1 MFSLIS
7 ARGDIPAQLKLTG
20 ELTLNEVDQAR
31 AQLLAL
37 LPLPTGPWQLDLSD
51 LNELDCA
58 GAQLLL
64 AIQRGLSSIDQP
76 TTVSRV
82 APGVHEQL
90 ILLNLESLYPAAPD
104 ED

>member
-1 MFSLIS
+1 M
-7 ARGDIPAQLKLTG
+7 
-20 ELTLNEVDQAR
+20 
-31 AQLLAL
+31 
-37 LPLPTGPWQLDLSD
+37 
-51 LNELDCA
+51 NELDCA